1 VETIS
6 RILAADT
13 TPWIG
18 STMTSPVSNLLL
30 SALHTET
37 RNSLLKHAT
46 PVELPFGTVFFEA
59 GKQPRYMYFLLSG
72 LASIVVTVADG
83 TSAEVSMA
91 GPEAVIGGEHLLG
104 SARIPSHCVMQL
116 SGSALRIHFS
126 QMQSEFAA
134 SGELRTLVLRLLQ
147 VQFAA
152 VAQIAACNRLHSAEQ
167 RLARWLLTAQ
177 DKTQATS
184 LKFTHEY
191 LAQMIA
197 TQRSTVTVVASELQ
211 DRNYIEYTR
220 GTIHILNRAGLETA
234 ACACYG
240 VVRHLDSGV
249 RSIVDT
255 ERGRGIPHD
264 GSSSA
269 ESAGIS

>member
-1 VETIS
+1 MS
-6 RILAADT
+6 
-13 TPWIG
+13 
-18 STMTSPVSNLLL
+18 SPGTNLLL

-46 PVELPFGTVFFEA
+46 PVELPFGTVLFEA
-59 GKQPRYMYFLLSG
+59 GKQPRYAYFLLSG

-83 TSAEVSMA
+83 ASAEVSMA

-116 SGSALRIHFS
+116 NGSALRVSFS
-126 QMQSEFAA
+126 QLQAEFAA
-134 SGELRTLVLRLLQ
+134 SAELRTVTLRLLQ

-152 VAQIAACNRLHSAEQ
+152 MAQIAACNRLHTAEQ

-234 ACACYG
+234 ACSCYS
-240 VVRHLDSGV
+240 VVRNLDSGV
-249 RSIVDT
+249 RAVMES
-255 ERGRGIPHD
+255 EHARGVGRD
-264 GSSSA
+264 GSSSRD
-269 ESAGIS
+269 SAGIS